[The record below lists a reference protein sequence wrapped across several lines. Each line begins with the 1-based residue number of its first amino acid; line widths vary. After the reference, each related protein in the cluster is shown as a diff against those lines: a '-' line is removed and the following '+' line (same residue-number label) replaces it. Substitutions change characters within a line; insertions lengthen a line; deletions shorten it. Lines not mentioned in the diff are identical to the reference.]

1 MRVPCG
7 RFAALAGIALSFVS
21 VVEAQDFAV
30 PSNWRKPTSNL
41 TRQDRLSLVNGILNT
56 ISRTLNPETGI
67 FSGLDSF
74 QISESASMLSALS
87 TGDIINGSTTN
98 KDVVLK
104 SLNTMFT
111 NIPNI
116 TSFANP
122 IKENRDPA
130 TWGLAAITAYRA
142 YKDPS
147 TLGYAESM
155 WAQLSAFLVRPE
167 DAASGKHPS
176 RTVNIS
182 STCNGATTAG
192 AVFSFST
199 NSSALDVAGV
209 TVETYMALSAHLYEE
224 TSNSSYLDTAT
235 LSADFIKNQLYN
247 GVIIQDGIN
256 LGTCTVGLGP
266 FTYDSGL
273 TIDGLSALAAS
284 NSSYAPFLSSLISTV
299 IPYPA
304 WTNSSNGIITEGP
317 SEADAP
323 SGSDFTYTL
332 KGIYVRGLYEAYR
345 RLPSNSSEA
354 GLIRSYLTVQVF
366 LIRIEWI
373 VVDNV
378 EEGS

>member
-1 MRVPCG
+1 MLVPCG
-7 RFAALAGIALSFVS
+7 RFAALAGIALSLVS

-30 PSNWRKPTSNL
+30 PSNWR
-41 TRQDRLSLVNGILNT
+41 DRLSLVNGILNT
-56 ISRTLNPETGI
+56 ISRTLNPDTGI

-147 TLGYAESM
+147 VLGYAESM

-209 TVETYMALSAHLYEE
+209 TVDLSAHLYEE
-224 TSNSSYLDTAT
+224 TSNSSYLDTAV

-299 IPYPA
+299 IPFPG

-317 SEADAP
+317 SESAAP
-323 SGSDFTYTL
+323 TGSDFTYTL

-354 GLIRSYLTVQVF
+354 GLIRSYLTVQV
-366 LIRIEWI
+366 LIAVHTIALF
-373 VVDNV
+373 
-378 EEGS
+378 